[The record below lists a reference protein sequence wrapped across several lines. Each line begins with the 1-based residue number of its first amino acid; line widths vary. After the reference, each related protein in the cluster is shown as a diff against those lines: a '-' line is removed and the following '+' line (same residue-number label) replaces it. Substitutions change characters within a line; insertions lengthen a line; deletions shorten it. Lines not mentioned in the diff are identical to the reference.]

1 MSDFYRLVSRHRH
14 LDKIAYV
21 TEEGEAISY
30 RDLFD
35 NADRLGAAL
44 TDWLGDNNC
53 AVGIYQY
60 KTLAAV
66 VGIFG
71 VVAASKAFVPIDP
84 KLPRERIAHVVRS
97 ASLSLVLA
105 GHDISTE
112 EVTFFANLGVRI
124 VPCNF
129 RDGRLHFIADL
140 SRTLHGKALSDHKLS
155 HVLFTSGT
163 TGFPKGV
170 MIKEESQVAFVQT
183 MAKAFG
189 HDVETRWLSVSPLY
203 FDVCTLDLFVE
214 MHCGSTVVL
223 MRPNRA
229 AHEIAEALEKFAI
242 THVVLISSIV
252 KMLAS
257 AYSGIESRDL
267 SSLRELWYGGE
278 ACPIEALRKIK
289 SLLPAIRFAQCYGP
303 SEVCN
308 NATLHRFDDIPA
320 DAQGFMP
327 LGKTIDSVEG
337 YIVDN
342 AGKLLQGPGTGELC
356 LGGVQVM
363 AGYVND
369 PAATGK
375 SLVENRFNP
384 SSPYKLYRTGD
395 YVRVDGGGLMHFHG
409 RKDELVK
416 VRGNRVSLH
425 EVQSA
430 IVSLPSV
437 TDAIVFVKG
446 NAIAGV
452 LDALNAVVISDRDL
466 KPGEVKSRLKHILP
480 GYMIPDQIHVEANAS
495 VPIKENGKL
504 DRSELLRKYGG
515 QG

>member
-14 LDKIAYV
+14 LDKTAYL
-21 TEEGEAISY
+21 TEEGESISH
-30 RDLFD
+30 RVLFD
-35 NADRLGAAL
+35 SADKLGAAL
-44 TDWLGDNNC
+44 TAWLGDINC

-60 KTLAAV
+60 KTLTAV
-66 VGIFG
+66 VSIFG
-71 VVAASKAFVPIDP
+71 VVAANKAFVPIDP
-84 KLPRERIAHVVRS
+84 KLPRERIGHVVKS
-97 ASLSLVLA
+97 AALSLVLA
-105 GHDISTE
+105 GHDISPE
-112 EVTFFANLGVRI
+112 ELTFFAELGVTV
-124 VPCNF
+124 VPCAF
-129 RDGRLHFIADL
+129 RDGRLNFVADMSRLLPGVSL
-140 SRTLHGKALSDHKLS
+140 SEHKLS

-163 TGFPKGV
+163 TGLPKGV
-170 MIKEESQVAFVQT
+170 MIKEESQVAFVET

-189 HDVETRWLSVSPLY
+189 HTVETRWLSVSPLY

-214 MHCGSTVVL
+214 MYCGSTVVL

-229 AHEIAEALEKFAI
+229 AHEIAEALEKFEI
-242 THVVLISSIV
+242 THVVLISSVV

-257 AYSGIESRDL
+257 AYSGIERRNL

-289 SLLPAIRFAQCYGP
+289 SLLPWIRFAQCYGP

-308 NATLHRFDDIPA
+308 NATLHRFDDVPA

-327 LGKTIDSVEG
+327 LGRTIESVEG
-337 YIVDN
+337 YVLDKE
-342 AGKLLQGPGTGELC
+342 GEPLRGPGIGELY

-369 PAATGK
+369 PAASGK

-384 SSPYKLYRTGD
+384 PSRYKLYRTGD
-395 YVRVDGGGLMHFHG
+395 YVRVDAEGLLHFHG

-416 VRGNRVSLH
+416 LRGNRVSLH

-430 IVSLPSV
+430 IVSLPAV

-446 NAIAGV
+446 NGIAGV
-452 LDALNAVVISDRDL
+452 LDALNAIVISDEDL
-466 KPGEVKSRLKHILP
+466 KPGEVKSQLKRLLP
-480 GYMIPDQIHVEANAS
+480 GYMVPDQIHVEANAR

-504 DRSELLRKYGG
+504 DRTELLRKYGG
-515 QG
+515 

>member
-1 MSDFYRLVSRHRH
+1 MSDVYRLVSRHRR
-14 LDKIAYV
+14 LDKPAYV
-21 TEEGEAISY
+21 TEEGEAMSY
-30 RDLFD
+30 RELFD
-35 NADRLGAAL
+35 NADELGAAL
-44 TDWLGDNNC
+44 VAWLGDVNC

-60 KTLAAV
+60 KTLTAV
-66 VGIFG
+66 VSIFG
-71 VVAASKAFVPIDP
+71 VAAAGKAFVPIDP
-84 KLPRERIAHVVRS
+84 KLPRDRIAHVVRS

-105 GHDISTE
+105 GHDIPAE
-112 EVTFFANLGVRI
+112 ELTFFARLGVTV
-124 VPCNF
+124 VPCVL
-129 RDGRLHFIADL
+129 RDGRLNFIADA
-140 SRTLHGKALSDHKLS
+140 SRTLHGASLSEHKLS

-163 TGFPKGV
+163 TGLPKGV

-183 MAKAFG
+183 MARAFG
-189 HDVETRWLSVSPLY
+189 HDVKTRWLSVSPLY

-214 MHCGSTVVL
+214 MYCGSTVAL

-242 THVVLISSIV
+242 THVVLISSVV

-257 AYSGIESRDL
+257 AYSGIERRDL
-267 SSLRELWYGGE
+267 SPLKELWYGGE
-278 ACPIEALRKIK
+278 ACPVEALRKIK
-289 SLLPAIRFAQCYGP
+289 SLLPWIRFAQCYGP

-308 NATLHRFDDIPA
+308 NATLHRFDDVPA
-320 DAQGFMP
+320 DARGFMP
-327 LGKTIDSVEG
+327 LGRTIDSVEG
-337 YIVDN
+337 YVVDG
-342 AGKLLQGPGTGELC
+342 AGKLLEGPGIGELY

-384 SSPYKLYRTGD
+384 SSPHKLYRTGD
-395 YVRVDGGGLMHFHG
+395 YVRVDGEGLMHFHG

-452 LDALNAVVISDRDL
+452 LDALNAVVISDEDL
-466 KPGEVKSRLKHILP
+466 EPGEVKSRLKRILP
-480 GYMIPDQIHVEANAS
+480 GYMVPDQIHVEAKAR

-515 QG
+515 